1 MPAMATDRIN
11 ALSVDVEDY
20 FQVSAFEPH
29 IPRSAWERIPCRLE
43 PDMDRILALF
53 ADAGVRAT
61 FFVLGWVAERFP
73 HLVRRMVA
81 EGHEVASHG
90 RDHVRVT
97 RLTPEQFRADVGGT
111 RRLLEDIA
119 GEAVRGYRAPS
130 YSIGPQ
136 TLWALRVLEEEGY
149 TYSSSIY
156 PIRHDLYG
164 MPTAS
169 RFPFHPQ
176 GRELLEVPVSTVRV
190 GGRNLPCGGGG
201 FFRLYPYAVSR
212 WAIQRVNQADGQPCL
227 FYFHPWELDPGQPRP
242 RGLPMRTRFRHY
254 LNLGRTERR
263 LRQLLAD
270 FPWDR
275 MDRVFLTPEG
285 GR

>member
-169 RFPFHPQ
+169 RFPFQ
-176 GRELLEVPVSTVRV
+176 
-190 GGRNLPCGGGG
+190 
-201 FFRLYPYAVSR
+201 
-212 WAIQRVNQADGQPCL
+212 
-227 FYFHPWELDPGQPRP
+227 
-242 RGLPMRTRFRHY
+242 
-254 LNLGRTERR
+254 
-263 LRQLLAD
+263 
-270 FPWDR
+270 DR
-275 MDRVFLTPEG
+275 KSVV
-285 GR
+285 